1 MFDSSAMLVRLTIVI
16 GQATH
21 EYSWN
26 AGKTLARDML
36 AYVRDKLVEH
46 GGSLS
51 AVTAIGVKSGPG
63 SYTGLRIGLSV
74 LNTLAEARDVPI
86 VGATGDD
93 WQSECL
99 SRLRSGQSDRIVM
112 PVYGGD
118 PHVTIPRK

>member
-1 MFDSSAMLVRLTIVI
+1 MLVRLTIVI